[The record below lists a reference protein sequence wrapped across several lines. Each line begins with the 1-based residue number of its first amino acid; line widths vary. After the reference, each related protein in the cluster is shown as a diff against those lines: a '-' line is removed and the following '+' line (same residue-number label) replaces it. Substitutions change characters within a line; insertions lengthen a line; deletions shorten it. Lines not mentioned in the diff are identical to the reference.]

1 MNESTS
7 NLVNEAFTLLGVENF
22 FALSRAYTRED
33 QKLMKNQ
40 GWDANNP
47 DLITNKVKTIL
58 EQIDPND
65 LDEADREWHSEI
77 LWFWY
82 HHAVSYAI
90 WRARDRAL
98 AQTYADKALA
108 LQTECQPP
116 EQGQPNWLTRLLWL
130 LVHDKVVEAKKW
142 MAEMPA
148 DADGVERANGF
159 ELISEYERGGFF

>member
-7 NLVNEAFTLLGVENF
+7 SLVDEAFTLLGVENF

-33 QKLMKNQ
+33 QKLMKS
-40 GWDANNP
+40 GEWDANDP

-58 EQIDPND
+58 DQIDPHN
-65 LDEADREWHSEI
+65 LDEADREWYSEI

-90 WRARDRAL
+90 WRVKDRKLSQA
-98 AQTYADKALA
+98 YADKALA
-108 LQTECQPP
+108 LQVECQPP
-116 EQGQPNWLTRLLWL
+116 EHGQQNWLTKLLWL
-130 LVHDKVVEAKKW
+130 LVHDKVTEAKQW

-148 DADGVERANGF
+148 DADGVERTNGF
-159 ELISEYERGGFF
+159 DLISEYERGEFF